1 MSDIISSA
9 YVRRDLL
16 TERPAP
22 VKTTGFIGLMR
33 TRLFNSP
40 TNILLTIVGALLLWF
55 TVIPAVKFLMVDAV
69 WTGKDRTACLT
80 ENAGFTVGACWPFIQ
95 AKLPQLIYGFYPE
108 AERWRVNLALI
119 LAAALLLPLLIPRL
133 PAKGLNAS
141 LFFFAFPVVAFFLL
155 HGGGI
160 TGFGLSWTAGLL
172 QLFDDSIIGAGQ
184 ALLSLAKTSAIAPL
198 FWLAGNLIVLVGS
211 AIYWLIFPLT
221 WLRDQLQGT
230 GQSVWADF
238 AITAAVVSL
247 IAFAVGG
254 GVRTGGRA
262 LTSSVGTFIGI
273 AAVIKLMGLDHGGL
287 PVVTTNLWG
296 GLLVT
301 LVVSVTGIVTSLPIG
316 IALALGRRSTIPL
329 IRIFSIAFIEFWR
342 GVPLITVLFFA
353 TYMLPLFL
361 PGNFTVDGLVRAL
374 IGISLFTGAYQA
386 ENVRGGLAAIPRGQG
401 EAAAA
406 LGLSWWKTTSL
417 IVLPQALRH
426 VIPNLVN
433 SFISL
438 FKDTSLV
445 SIVALFDLLGSLR
458 ASFSDPKW
466 STPSTAFTG
475 FAFAGIIYFIFC
487 FGMSRIASTLTVA
500 TDRGHHVRPH
510 RQDFR
515 PQQMVRRVPRAARH
529 RPRGQE
535 GRAHRDLR
543 PLRLGQVDVD
553 PLHQRARGIPG
564 GRDRRRRHRAR
575 AEPEA
580 RRCGPPRGRHG
591 VPELQPVPASDRP
604 GELHA
609 GADLGAEHPEE
620 GRRGQRDEIPG
631 AGQDPAPG
639 QQVSWTDVRRPAAA
653 RRDRTRADD
662 EPQGDAVRRA
672 DLGARPR
679 NGQGSAR
686 HHGRPRRGGH
696 DHAGRHS

>member
-1 MSDIISSA
+1 MTDIMASSF
-9 YVRRDLL
+9 VRRDLVA
-16 TERPAP
+16 ERPAP
-22 VKTTGFIGLMR
+22 VKTTGFVGLLR

-40 TNILLTIVGALLLWF
+40 TNILLTIVSALLLWF
-55 TVIPAVKFLMVDAV
+55 TIIPSIRFLIVDAV
-69 WTGKDRTACLT
+69 WSGNDRGACLA
-80 ENAGFTVGACWPFIQ
+80 ENAGFTVGACWPYIQ

-133 PAKGLNAS
+133 PVKGLNAS

-160 TGFGLSWTAGLL
+160 SGFGLSWTAGLL
-172 QLFDDSIIGAGQ
+172 ELFDDSIVSAGHV
-184 ALLSLAKTSAIAPL
+184 LLSLSKTSAIAPL
-198 FWLAGNLIVLVGS
+198 LWVVGNLIVLVGI
-211 AIYWLIFPLT
+211 AIRWLIYPLT

-230 GQSVWADF
+230 GQSVWVDF
-238 AITAAVVSL
+238 AITTAFVSL
-247 IAFAVGG
+247 IAFVLGG
-254 GVRTGGRA
+254 GIRTGWRA
-262 LTSSVGTFIGI
+262 LASSIATFVAI
-273 AAVIKLMGLDHGGL
+273 AMVIKLMGLDHGGL
-287 PVVTTNLWG
+287 PIVATNLWG

-316 IALALGRRSTIPL
+316 IALALGRRASIPL

-374 IGISLFTGAYQA
+374 IGIALFTGAYQA
-386 ENVRGGLAAIPRGQG
+386 ENVRGGLAAIPRGQN

-487 FGMSRIASTLTVA
+487 FGMSRYSLFVERRLNI
-500 TDRGHHVRPH
+500 H
-510 RQDFR
+510 R
-515 PQQMVRRVPRAARH
+515 
-529 RPRGQE
+529 
-535 GRAHRDLR
+535 
-543 PLRLGQVDVD
+543 
-553 PLHQRARGIPG
+553 
-564 GRDRRRRHRAR
+564 
-575 AEPEA
+575 
-580 RRCGPPRGRHG
+580 
-591 VPELQPVPASDRP
+591 
-604 GELHA
+604 
-609 GADLGAEHPEE
+609 
-620 GRRGQRDEIPG
+620 
-631 AGQDPAPG
+631 
-639 QQVSWTDVRRPAAA
+639 
-653 RRDRTRADD
+653 
-662 EPQGDAVRRA
+662 
-672 DLGARPR
+672 R
-679 NGQGSAR
+679 N
-686 HHGRPRRGGH
+686 
-696 DHAGRHS
+696 

>member
-1 MSDIISSA
+1 MSDIASSGF
-9 YVRRDLL
+9 VRQDLL

-22 VKTTGFIGLMR
+22 VRTTGFVGLLR

-40 TNILLTIVGALLLWF
+40 TNILLTLVGALLLWF
-55 TVIPAVKFLMVDAV
+55 TIVPSVKFLMVDAV
-69 WTGKDRTACLT
+69 WSGKDRTACLT
-80 ENAGFTVGACWPFIQ
+80 ENAGFAVGACWPYIQ

-133 PAKGLNAS
+133 PAKGLNAG
-141 LFFFAFPVVAFFLL
+141 LFFFAFPLVAFFLL

-160 TGFGLSWTAGLL
+160 EGFGLSWTAGLL
-172 QLFDDSIIGAGQ
+172 QLFDDSIVDAGQ
-184 ALLSLAKTSAIAPL
+184 ALLSLSETSAIAPL
-198 FWLAGNLIVLVGS
+198 LWVVGKLIVLVGT
-211 AIYWLIFPLT
+211 AISWLIFPLI
-221 WLRDQLQGT
+221 WLRDEVQGT
-230 GQSVWADF
+230 GQPVWTDF
-238 AITAAVVSL
+238 AITSLVVSL
-247 IAFAVGG
+247 IAFVLGG
-254 GVRTGGRA
+254 GLRTGWHA
-262 LTSSVGTFIGI
+262 LGSSVATSISI
-273 AAVIKLMGLDHGGL
+273 AIVIKLMGLDHGGL
-287 PVVTTNLWG
+287 PVVATNLWG

-466 STPSTAFTG
+466 STPSTLFTG
-475 FAFAGIIYFIFC
+475 FAFAGLIYFTFC
-487 FGMSRIASTLTVA
+487 FGMSRYSLFVEN
-500 TDRGHHVRPH
+500 RLN
-510 RQDFR
+510 
-515 PQQMVRRVPRAARH
+515 
-529 RPRGQE
+529 
-535 GRAHRDLR
+535 AHR
-543 PLRLGQVDVD
+543 
-553 PLHQRARGIPG
+553 
-564 GRDRRRRHRAR
+564 
-575 AEPEA
+575 
-580 RRCGPPRGRHG
+580 
-591 VPELQPVPASDRP
+591 
-604 GELHA
+604 
-609 GADLGAEHPEE
+609 
-620 GRRGQRDEIPG
+620 
-631 AGQDPAPG
+631 
-639 QQVSWTDVRRPAAA
+639 
-653 RRDRTRADD
+653 
-662 EPQGDAVRRA
+662 
-672 DLGARPR
+672 R
-679 NGQGSAR
+679 N
-686 HHGRPRRGGH
+686 
-696 DHAGRHS
+696 